1 MKKKRISNVNPY
13 IRDGIDMN
21 VADIAKELNLTH
33 SEVETALKGI
43 FYKFRKYI
51 KNNNIKKQDYL

>member
-1 MKKKRISNVNPY
+1 MRVKGTKNKNTY
-13 IRDGIDMN
+13 IREGTDMN
-21 VADIAKELNLTH
+21 IADIAKELNLTQ

-51 KNNNIKKQDYL
+51 KNKNIQKQDYL